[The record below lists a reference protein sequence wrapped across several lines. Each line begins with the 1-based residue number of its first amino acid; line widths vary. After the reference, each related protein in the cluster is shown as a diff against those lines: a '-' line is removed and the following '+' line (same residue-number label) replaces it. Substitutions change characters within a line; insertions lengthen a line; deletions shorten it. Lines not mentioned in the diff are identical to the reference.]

1 VSEARGAAFS
11 PKVILALVA
20 VGIVSFAGL
29 AVLSAYAPD
38 LRTSIDGGADALS
51 SSAVGFKGAVVMMKA
66 LDAPVVISRARPRPQ
81 VADESLLILTPGI
94 GTTAKDLRAFPAA
107 RRTLIVL
114 PKWSTA
120 PEPLRPGFVQ
130 KAGLSA
136 TDTYVD
142 QLLKPY
148 AKSTTL
154 QHRKGV
160 TRPQL
165 FAAGAPFRERERL
178 SSAEIDRLQTISGAD
193 WGPVLYNET
202 GQLVLVRSRLRGN
215 VFVLS
220 DPDLLNTQGLAKL
233 DNARTGMAI
242 IEGLRAGHRGVLFD
256 VTLNGHTRGRGI
268 GRMVLEP
275 PWLAA
280 TLCGVAA
287 ALLMGLHGLAR
298 FGPARSKG
306 RAIALGQ
313 TALVDN
319 SAGLVRMARKEHEL
333 APAYAA
339 LTLTLIGQAAGG
351 ERTDKPGWLAGLAR
365 LRGATQPE
373 ELAAEAERAKTR
385 DDLLTVARKLYH
397 WRLEMTRERR

>member
-38 LRTSIDGGADALS
+38 LRTSTDGGANALS

-66 LDAPVVISRARPRPQ
+66 LDAPVVVSRARPTTRAAGQ
-81 VADESLLILTPGI
+81 SLLVLTPTVATRG
-94 GTTAKDLRAFPAA
+94 KDLAAFPEALV
-107 RRTLIVL
+107 TLIVL
-114 PKWSTA
+114 PKWATA
-120 PEPLRPGFVQ
+120 PEPLHPGFVR
-130 KAGLSA
+130 KAGTVGSTADA
-136 TDTYVD
+136 TE
-142 QLLKPY
+142 LLKAY
-148 AKSTTL
+148 APATGVVRL
-154 QHRKGV
+154 KGAS
-160 TRPQL
+160 RPVL
-165 FAAGAPFRERERL
+165 RGGAGPFARGTYLPLAD
-178 SSAEIDRLQTISGAD
+178 IDRLQTIAGEGWRPALVD
-193 WGPVLYNET
+193 GQGRMVLAYSKKKPRV
-202 GQLVLVRSRLRGN
+202 LVLA
-215 VFVLS
+215 

-233 DNARTGMAI
+233 DNARAGVAI
-242 IEGLRAGHRGVLFD
+242 LDTLRQHETGVLFD
-256 VTLNGHTRGRGI
+256 VTLNGYTRGRGI

-339 LTLTLIGQAAGG
+339 LTRTLIGQAAGG
-351 ERTDKPGWLAGLAR
+351 ERTDKPGWLGGLAR

-373 ELAAEAERAKTR
+373 ELAAEAERAKSR